1 MSGPVPAGGSDGD
14 HHGGAT
20 EGERFWE
27 GHYRGRDQVF
37 SGHTNPVLVEVAGL
51 LRPGAA
57 LDLGC
62 GEGGDAI
69 WLARHGWR
77 VTAVDVAA
85 TALERAAEH
94 ARTAGVADRI
104 TFERH
109 DLTRSAPTGVFD
121 LVSAMYLQSPVSFAR
136 EEVLRSVAR
145 AVTVGGLL
153 LVVDHGSVPP
163 WSWADPDTP
172 FPTPDEL
179 LVSLRLPAGQW
190 HPERLEAPRRRASG
204 PGGQSATVTDTVVA
218 VPRRGGTDR
227 VDGPGR
233 SLRGQRR
240 LQRNVLDRQRWATRH
255 QLRLA
260 IVTWIERTYHRRRR
274 QRALG
279 RLTPVEYETITTG
292 LTLAA

>member
-1 MSGPVPAGGSDGD
+1 VSGPVPAGGSDGD

-37 SGHTNPVLVEVAGL
+37 SGHANPVLVGVAGL

-109 DLTRSAPTGVFD
+109 DLTRRPVAADPHRWQALVVIAAATLMVVLDASIVNLALPQAQAD
-121 LVSAMYLQSPVSFAR
+121 LGIRDADR
-136 EEVLRSVAR
+136 HWVLTAYTL
-145 AVTVGGLL
+145 AFGGLL
-153 LVVDHGSVPP
+153 LLGGRIADSPDAGGSSWSAWSGSRPP
-163 WSWADPDTP
+163 PRWAV
-172 FPTPDEL
+172 L
-179 LVSLRLPAGQW
+179 
-190 HPERLEAPRRRASG
+190 RRRLHCCSR
-204 PGGQSATVTDTVVA
+204 PEVC
-218 VPRRGGTDR
+218 R
-227 VDGPGR
+227 GR
-233 SLRGQRR
+233 SLPC
-240 LQRNVLDRQRWATRH
+240 WPP
-255 QLRLA
+255 LRS
-260 IVTWIERTYHRRRR
+260 R
-274 QRALG
+274 
-279 RLTPVEYETITTG
+279 
-292 LTLAA
+292 